1 VEQASRGVK
10 MNNSAKELCYKTK
23 LTVIKS
29 IIEMSNEDV
38 LECIKEAVDNYNSK
52 KARNTI
58 EMQNMRQKNEAQS
71 RKPSGDKKE

>member
-1 VEQASRGVK
+1 

-38 LECIKEAVDNYNSK
+38 LECIKEAVENYNSK

-71 RKPSGDKKE
+71 RKPYSQSGKEKAANGD

>member
-1 VEQASRGVK
+1 

-23 LTVIKS
+23 LAVIKS

-38 LECIKEAVDNYNSK
+38 LECIKEAVENYNSK

-58 EMQNMRQKNEAQS
+58 EMQNMRQKNEAQG

>member
-1 VEQASRGVK
+1 

-38 LECIKEAVDNYNSK
+38 LACIKEAVENYNSK

-58 EMQNMRQKNEAQS
+58 EMQDMRQKNEAQS